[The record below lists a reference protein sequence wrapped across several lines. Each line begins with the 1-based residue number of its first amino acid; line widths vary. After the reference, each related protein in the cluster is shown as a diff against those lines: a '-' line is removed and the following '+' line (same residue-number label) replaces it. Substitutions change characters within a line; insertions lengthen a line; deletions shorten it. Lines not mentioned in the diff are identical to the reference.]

1 MDCEGRIPVRKLWQ
15 LAASRSRRLRRCSIQ
30 VSRCRPSGVGFNYQI
45 GDASKWGSFIANGPT
60 AIEEDRFALHGQVTY
75 VQQYVRQFRSPYVG
89 PQSLFTNQG
98 RETADTTFYVGTRL
112 WQGAE
117 FWINPEL
124 DQGFGLSNTFGVAGF
139 PSGEAY
145 KVGSDYP
152 TTRVPRAF
160 IRQTIN
166 LGGEAQ
172 KVDAGINQFSGTNTA
187 NRLVITLGKLS
198 ISDIFDDNRYAHDP
212 RNDFM
217 NWALVDAGTFDYA
230 ADAWGYTYGGAIE
243 WYMGKWTLAMGIFD
257 APIVPNSTELD
268 PHFNQFQSLFEI
280 AHRHELWGQPGEITV
295 TGWLTRARLGNYNDA
310 VALAQV
316 TGQPADIAAVRRYT
330 SRSGIAANLEQQI
343 TPDLGIFMRT
353 GLASP
358 NVEPDAFTDVDRT
371 IAAGASFSGRQWG
384 RPDDVWAVAG
394 ILNNISTS
402 HQTFFNNG
410 GLGIVIGDG
419 QLPHPGIEQILET
432 YYTLPV
438 LWLEGD
444 IRLSVHH

>member
-1 MDCEGRIPVRKLWQ
+1 
-15 LAASRSRRLRRCSIQ
+15 
-30 VSRCRPSGVGFNYQI
+30 
-45 GDASKWGSFIANGPT
+45 
-60 AIEEDRFALHGQVTY
+60 
-75 VQQYVRQFRSPYVG
+75 
-89 PQSLFTNQG
+89 
-98 RETADTTFYVGTRL
+98 
-112 WQGAE
+112 
-117 FWINPEL
+117 
-124 DQGFGLSNTFGVAGF
+124 
-139 PSGEAY
+139 
-145 KVGSDYP
+145 
-152 TTRVPRAF
+152 
-160 IRQTIN
+160 
-166 LGGEAQ
+166 
-172 KVDAGINQFSGTNTA
+172 
-187 NRLVITLGKLS
+187 
-198 ISDIFDDNRYAHDP
+198 
-212 RNDFM
+212 
-217 NWALVDAGTFDYA
+217 
-230 ADAWGYTYGGAIE
+230 
-243 WYMGKWTLAMGIFD
+243 
-257 APIVPNSTELD
+257 LD

-330 SRSGIAANLEQQI
+330 SRSGISANLEQQI
-343 TPDLGIFMRT
+343 TPDWGIFMRT

-432 YYTLPV
+432 YYTLPFYGWKV
-438 LWLEGD
+438 TFDYQFITNPAYNRDRGPVSVFGT
-444 IRLSVHH
+444 RLHFQF